1 MKIECHILQNFPPHC
16 LNRDDTNSPKD
27 CEFGGVRR
35 GRISSQCLKRAVR
48 DQFELNNSFDSG
60 QRAVRTKRVVEQAAK
75 LLVDKGRAF
84 DEATTNIVAL
94 LAGAKL
100 KTEPPKNEGEQPKT
114 QYLLYLPQ
122 RKLQELA
129 NIVHEHWDVL
139 SQIAGVQAAPP
150 PSSDDSEK
158 SAEKGKK
165 EKKGKKE
172 DKKDKAADVPK
183 EAKDAVNKLFR
194 DAKQTPEIALFGRM
208 IADNPDWNVEAACQV
223 AHAIST
229 HRISMEFDFFTAVDD
244 LKKDSDTGSDMMG
257 TVQFNSACFYRY
269 AVVDVDGLQA
279 NLGGQEQADL
289 TQSAIKAFLQA
300 FVHARPTGKQNSMAA
315 NTLPSLVLFTVRE
328 GGQAVSL
335 VNAFA
340 KPVVVRGT
348 SDLESGSGE
357 QLAKHFADLRKMY
370 PGGLLAAHA
379 CSLGS
384 FEWGQSV
391 ATHDSVDAA
400 IAAACSALLNKAKA
414 A

>member
-1 MKIECHILQNFPPHC
+1 
-16 LNRDDTNSPKD
+16 
-27 CEFGGVRR
+27 V
-35 GRISSQCLKRAVR
+35 
-48 DQFELNNSFDSG
+48 
-60 QRAVRTKRVVEQAAK
+60 
-75 LLVDKGRAF
+75 
-84 DEATTNIVAL
+84 NIAAL
-94 LAGAKL
+94 LSGAKL
-100 KTEPPKNEGEQPKT
+100 KTEPPKNEGDQPKT

-122 RKLQELA
+122 RKLQELVD
-129 NIVHEHWDVL
+129 IVDTHWDAL
-139 SQIAGVQAAPP
+139 TDLAGASTPAEANNAEG
-150 PSSDDSEK
+150 EK
-158 SAEKGKK
+158 TADKA
-165 EKKGKKE
+165 KKGKKAA
-172 DKKDKAADVPK
+172 KAQKAGEVPK
-183 EAKDAVNKLFR
+183 EAKDAVTKLFR

-279 NLGGQEQADL
+279 NLGGTEQSDL
-289 TQSAIKAFLQA
+289 TQTAIKAFLQA

-335 VNAFA
+335 VNAFT
-340 KPVVVRGT
+340 KPVVVRGN

-370 PGGLLAAHA
+370 PGGLQAAHA

-384 FEWGQSV
+384 VEWGKSV
-391 ATHDSVDAA
+391 TTHDSVEAA
-400 IAAACSALLNKAKA
+400 IAAACSALSGKAKA